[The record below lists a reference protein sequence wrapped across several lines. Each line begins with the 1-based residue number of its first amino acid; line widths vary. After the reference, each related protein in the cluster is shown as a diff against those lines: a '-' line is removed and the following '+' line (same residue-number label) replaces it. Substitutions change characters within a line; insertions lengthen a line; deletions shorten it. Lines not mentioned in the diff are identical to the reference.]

1 MGKVILLYKI
11 KELSSSD
18 KLKLK
23 KIFRNKLFK
32 IIKNP
37 SFSDYFYK
45 RYPILTFL
53 ENNEKIEKF
62 NPIYCKKINADQ
74 ILQDMISMNNYILEN
89 KISQLY
95 CSNSVKF
102 FKNKIANFLKLKKY
116 TDKNAPVLF
125 FGVYRNFIKESN
137 IYNKHTGKA
146 IYLLGGSDIS
156 PFVSNYK
163 KNYKVNIRYFKK
175 IDKTKNKII
184 TISKFQSDLLKKHNI
199 PHENINIGWTMN
211 LNMHPIPKGKS
222 IYIYANK
229 YNHQY
234 YGSLI
239 YEEVYKKLHN
249 KYNFI
254 IAGAKN
260 DESKNNNFTEKHIKY
275 YLNPFDAYKQ
285 CFIGL
290 RLVPFDGNA
299 NTVKEMGLC
308 GIKVIHNGNDKN
320 CIPWKFNSILF
331 NKKIPLTDPN
341 KELALKNAV
350 DDIIISIE
358 EESKTIGQIDN
369 ILADKVKKNISFNDD
384 FLYSLI

>member
-53 ENNEKIEKF
+53 KNNEKIEKF

-102 FKNKIANFLKLKKY
+102 FKNKIANFLKLKEY

-125 FGVYRNFIKESN
+125 FGVYRNCKKESN

-156 PFVSNYK
+156 PYISNYK

-199 PHENINIGWTMN
+199 PHENINIGWTIN